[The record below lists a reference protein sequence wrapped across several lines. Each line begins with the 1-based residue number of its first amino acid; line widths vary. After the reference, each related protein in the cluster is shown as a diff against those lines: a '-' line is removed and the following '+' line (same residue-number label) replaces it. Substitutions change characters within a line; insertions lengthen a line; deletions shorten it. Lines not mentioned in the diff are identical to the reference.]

1 MIKHLIQSVVIILS
15 AAILVN
21 CGGDKTKAQD
31 TGTET
36 KAPAGDMAENIITP
50 EEGGTGFG
58 EIAKSM
64 GFQTYLPSEDDM
76 YFFGDPRAVKGGT
89 LTSVTSRFPA
99 TLRTTGQ
106 NSNYI
111 ENSTI
116 EGLCYEGLIT
126 THPVTLEFMPSLATH
141 WKVSDD
147 KMQFWFRINPKA
159 RFSDGTEVTSAD
171 VVATWD
177 LHMDETILEP
187 SDQLVYGKFE
197 RPVAESKYI
206 VSVKCKQLSWRNLLY
221 FGASMTILPEH
232 ILRDLDGTDYL
243 EEYQYKLMP
252 GTGVYTINEQ
262 DIVNQE
268 SFTLTRRTDYWDAD
282 NPANLY
288 TNNFD
293 KLKFIVVKD
302 NRSLEFEK
310 FKKGEQDY
318 YTVAAAREWI
328 EECEVDLLGEGEK
341 NWPYSIKKGWVQK
354 QKIFS
359 EKPAGTSGYAFNM
372 RTWPFNDRRVRY
384 AFAYL
389 YDREKMNRE
398 MYYNEYS
405 MMNSLYTG
413 SVYENPN
420 NEKITYNP
428 DKAVKLLNE
437 AGYTTR
443 NKEGWLVHKDTGQI
457 LRFEIGIQS
466 GLSYMVT
473 PVQQMLKDYGIDM
486 QIKMVDGNT
495 GWKNLMERN
504 FTIYM
509 QNWGGLVFPNPETSL
524 HSSLSDESYNNN
536 ISGFKNARVDEL
548 LDAYDVTFD
557 QAERIEIIREIDG
570 IYSDIH
576 PAAWGIARTYERLIY
591 WNKFGFPD
599 YMVSRYG
606 GDYRSIFTYWWVDPE
621 KDVRLKDAMKNDKT
635 LPQGDIEVRFWP
647 EYLESHQ

>member
-1 MIKHLIQSVVIILS
+1 MIKHFINICVVLILGVFLIS
-15 AAILVN
+15 
-21 CGGDKTKAQD
+21 CGGDKAKPQSQ
-31 TGTET
+31 TET
-36 KAPAGDMAENIITP
+36 KTQTTVSGDVISSEL
-50 EEGGTGFG
+50 GGPGFE
-58 EIAKSM
+58 EIAGSF
-64 GFQTYLPSEDDM
+64 GYQTYVPTEDDM

-89 LTSVTSRFPA
+89 LSSVTSRFPA
-99 TLRTTGQ
+99 TLRTVGQ
-106 NSNYI
+106 NANYI

-126 THPVTLEFMPSLATH
+126 THPATLEFMPLLATH

-159 RFSDGTEVTSAD
+159 RFSDGEEVTSAD

-177 LHMDETILEP
+177 LQMDETILEP
-187 SDQLVYGKFE
+187 SAQLVYGKFE

-232 ILRDLDGTDYL
+232 ILKELDGTDYL
-243 EEYQYKLMP
+243 AEYQYKLMP
-252 GTGVYTINEQ
+252 GTGVYTIHDE
-262 DIVNQE
+262 DVVNQE

-288 TNNFD
+288 TSNFD
-293 KLKFIVVKD
+293 KLKFTVVKD

-318 YTVAAAREWI
+318 YTVAASREWI
-328 EECEVDLLGEGEK
+328 EECEVDSLDPGET
-341 NWPYSIKKGWVQK
+341 NWPYAIKQGWVQK
-354 QKIFS
+354 RKIFS

-372 RTWPFNDRRVRY
+372 RKWPFDDKRVRY

-389 YDREKMNRE
+389 FDREKMNRE
-398 MYYNEYS
+398 MYYNEYT

-428 DKAVKLLNE
+428 EKAVKLLNE
-437 AGYTTR
+437 AGYTKR
-443 NKEGWLVHKDTGQI
+443 NEEGWLVHKDTGQI
-457 LRFEIGIQS
+457 LQFEIGIQS

-473 PVQQMLKDYGIDM
+473 PVQQMLKEYGIDM

-504 FTIYM
+504 YTIYM
-509 QNWGGLVFPNPETSL
+509 QNWGGLVFPNPETSM
-524 HSSLSDESYNNN
+524 HSSLADESYNNN
-536 ISGFKNARVDEL
+536 ISGFKNERVDEL
-548 LDAYDVTFD
+548 LDVYDVTFD

-570 IYSDIH
+570 IYSEIH
-576 PAAWGIARTYERLIY
+576 SAAWGIARTYDRIIY
-591 WNKFGFPD
+591 WDKFGFPD
-599 YMVSRYG
+599 YMMSRYG
-606 GDYRSIFTYWWVDPE
+606 GDYRSIFTYWWLDPE
-621 KDVRLKDAMKNDKT
+621 KDAILKKAMENDEA
-635 LPQGDIEVRFWP
+635 LPQGDVDVKFWP
-647 EYLESHQ
+647 EYLKSQLN